1 MADELRSEGAPADF
15 PTVTSEQLQEVARR
29 IKRVFDPQRILLF
42 GSHAY
47 GEPMPDSDVDLL
59 VVMESNER
67 PAARSAAIAKALLDI
82 PFPIDILVR
91 TPDEIRHRLE
101 IGDYFIREI
110 VERGE
115 VLYER
120 GVPEGVGG

>member
-1 MADELRSEGAPADF
+1 MADKSHSGGALTDLP
-15 PTVTSEQLQEVARR
+15 PVTREQLQEVVQR
-29 IKRVFDPQRILLF
+29 IKRACDPQRILLF

-47 GEPMPDSDVDLL
+47 GKPMPDSDVDLL

-67 PAARSAAIAKALLDI
+67 AAARSAAIAKALLDI
-82 PFPIDILVR
+82 PFPMDILVR
-91 TPDEIRHRLE
+91 TPDEIRHRLN

-110 VERGE
+110 LERGE

-120 GVPEGVGG
+120 GVPEGMGR